1 MKPSEQSLSE
11 VRRQHTEAIVE
22 RHLSELFQRLPML
35 AGFCLQPD
43 LEVAELSVSTWP
55 GYTAGRELYEE
66 VMLSLVELAD
76 ERPEAVQL
84 MRGRTFA
91 RAVH

>member
-11 VRRQHTEAIVE
+11 ARRQHTEAIVA
-22 RHLSELFQRLPML
+22 RHLSELFRRLPML
-35 AGFCLQPD
+35 AGFCLRPD
-43 LEVAELSVSTWP
+43 LEVAELAVSTWP
-55 GYTAGRELYEE
+55 GYTASRDLYEE
-66 VMLSLVELAD
+66 VVQSLAGLAE

-91 RAVH
+91 RTVH